1 MCRLRR
7 SEPSRRRATSS
18 FATRPESRLRH
29 CRRRSIISPHE
40 CASADVA
47 FPAASSR
54 AFHRARIRQRSR
66 AVCARN
72 IRYARRDS
80 DCRIASRI
88 RIRHRLRRR
97 RCAAVRYR
105 QVGGRRHGPRSWRCG
120 SRRHR
125 HRRDRRFF
133 DRPLLCRRRSAA
145 TGVRLPAVSRVRHRQ
160 AGAHTTGR
168 CCAQKRHRRHGR
180 RSARGGV
187 HALRVRDRRAASGQ
201 RLMAGIELT
210 RIEEAG
216 LNALQTQ
223 RQLFYDG
230 WLLRVSP
237 GTAKRAR
244 SVNPY
249 FGSTLSLDV
258 KIDHCERVYGGYDLP
273 TLFRITP
280 FIHPSHLERT
290 LDERGYVVFQP
301 TYVQLVALEHPPDAP
316 PATAIE
322 LATPPMDAFVN
333 EVAALRG
340 SSEQQRAA
348 HLERLSS
355 TTLAT
360 RAIVARLNGSTIACG
375 QAARERDLVV
385 TYDDGSDV

>member
-1 MCRLRR
+1 
-7 SEPSRRRATSS
+7 
-18 FATRPESRLRH
+18 
-29 CRRRSIISPHE
+29 
-40 CASADVA
+40 
-47 FPAASSR
+47 
-54 AFHRARIRQRSR
+54 
-66 AVCARN
+66 
-72 IRYARRDS
+72 
-80 DCRIASRI
+80 
-88 RIRHRLRRR
+88 
-97 RCAAVRYR
+97 
-105 QVGGRRHGPRSWRCG
+105 
-120 SRRHR
+120 
-125 HRRDRRFF
+125 
-133 DRPLLCRRRSAA
+133 
-145 TGVRLPAVSRVRHRQ
+145 
-160 AGAHTTGR
+160 
-168 CCAQKRHRRHGR
+168 
-180 RSARGGV
+180 
-187 HALRVRDRRAASGQ
+187 
-201 RLMAGIELT
+201 MAGIELT

-258 KIDHCERVYGGYDLP
+258 KIDHCERVYGGYGLP

-280 FIHPSHLERT
+280 FIHPTHLERT

-355 TTLAT
+355 TPLAT
-360 RAIVARLNGSTIACG
+360 RAIVARLNGRTIACG
-375 QAARERDLVV
+375 QAALDRDLAGIYDMV
-385 TYDDGSDV
+385 TDAAFRGQGAATHIVAEILRWAWEKGAAYAYLQVDAANAPALGVYRKFGFATAYTYHYRARRNECR